1 MIRLVIALGIA
12 CALLTGYTL
21 LQRETIST
29 LGTSLKAATE
39 RAVKAE
45 AKVQLIQGKV
55 KQANAAAATARYNLK
70 EALDANPVWR
80 DTPVPVPVRDRLC
93 DTLRC
98 REPSDVPAPPG

>member
-1 MIRLVIALGIA
+1 MIRIVIALGIA

-29 LGTSLKAATE
+29 LGTSLEAATA
-39 RAVKAE
+39 RADKAE
-45 AKVQLIQGKV
+45 EKVQLIQGKV
-55 KQANAAAATARYNLK
+55 RKANAAAAAARLNLK
-70 EALDANPVWR
+70 EALDAYPVWR

-98 REPSDVPAPPG
+98 REPSSVPTPRG